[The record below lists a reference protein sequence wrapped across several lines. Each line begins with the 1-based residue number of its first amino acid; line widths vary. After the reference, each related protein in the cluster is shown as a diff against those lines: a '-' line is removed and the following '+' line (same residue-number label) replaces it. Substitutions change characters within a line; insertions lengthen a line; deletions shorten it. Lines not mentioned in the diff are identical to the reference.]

1 MAKINKKRNNPTD
14 CGLYDNNSGF
24 CRALSEIVCLRK
36 VCSFF
41 KTRQKHEEDLK
52 TDFLYQA
59 YCNGEIGKER
69 YVYLMSEYHKG
80 KKVKSLIKE

>member
-41 KTRQKHEEDLK
+41 KTR
-52 TDFLYQA
+52 
-59 YCNGEIGKER
+59 
-69 YVYLMSEYHKG
+69 
-80 KKVKSLIKE
+80 